1 MGLPLSDRPFRSGSK
16 YKSISELDLM
26 RDRRMSLGGLGC
38 GESLGSESRSWLT
51 TDEGMEFQWY
61 HGEELDSSVGELGIR
76 CFILRRKVTITN
88 SLTSTSELF
97 SRETHQ
103 ATWFTIWE
111 TAAGCYFR
119 SLHNRKWTNHNN
131 LLVCPLRT
139 SIPSHLPLFPNLME
153 KEISQCFPH
162 SDFPT
167 LKGNNL
173 LFQEWVTIGS
183 EATTMAEV
191 KE

>member
-1 MGLPLSDRPFRSGSK
+1 MWGISWVWKQILADNRWGDGISVISWRRVRLQCWWTGNKMLYFEE
-16 YKSISELDLM
+16 KS
-26 RDRRMSLGGLGC
+26 
-38 GESLGSESRSWLT
+38 
-51 TDEGMEFQWY
+51 
-61 HGEELDSSVGELGIR
+61 HH
-76 CFILRRKVTITN
+76 N